1 METEIRRL
9 SLGLGFVNCY
19 LIRQE
24 GLILVDAGISNK
36 AKGILKRLK
45 DWSIE
50 PEDISLIF
58 VTHGH
63 FDHTGSLA
71 ELKDLAGC
79 QIAVNMHEKDWLE
92 QGLKPLPP
100 GTGTWGKI
108 MSMFNK
114 IFTPFIKIAP
124 APVDVTLD
132 DREFSLEPYGI
143 QGKVIYTPGHSPG
156 SMSLLLDTGDAFVG
170 DLVMNGLPLRIGPGM
185 PIFAEDVAA
194 LKESWRL
201 ILDSGAKQIY
211 PGHGKPFAAEELH
224 KALLKEIS

>member
-9 SLGLGFVNCY
+9 SFGLGFVNCY

-24 GLILVDAGISNK
+24 GLILVDSGIPNK
-36 AKGILKRLK
+36 GKSILKRLK
-45 DWSIE
+45 GWSIE
-50 PEDISLIF
+50 PEDVSLIF

-63 FDHTGSLA
+63 FDHIGSLA

-79 QIAVNMHEKDWLE
+79 QIAVNAHEKDWLE

-100 GTGTWGKI
+100 GASTWGKI
-108 MSMFNK
+108 MSIFNK
-114 IFTPFIKIAP
+114 IFTPFIKLAP
-124 APVDVTLD
+124 ASVDLTLD
-132 DREFSLEPYGI
+132 DREFSLESYGI
-143 QGKVIYTPGHSPG
+143 HGKVIYTPGHSPG

-170 DLVMNGLPLRIGPGM
+170 DLAVNGLPLRIGPGM

-201 ILDSGAKQIY
+201 ILDSGARQIY
-211 PGHGKPFAAEELH
+211 PGHGKPFTAEELQR
-224 KALLKEIS
+224 ALLKEIS